1 VREETIGG
9 VEVSL
14 VAAELRE
21 KAEVEASGL
30 EVGRNRGENRG
41 GMGKGG
47 LRLVKA
53 FRLAKGVT
61 EPRGNASEDSPALGR
76 VRNLRGREKR
86 EAAEPRRKRGS
97 VGFEEPGEQ

>member
-1 VREETIGG
+1 MREETIGR

-21 KAEVEASGL
+21 MAEIEASGL
-30 EVGRNRGENRG
+30 EVSRYPGENRRG
-41 GMGKGG
+41 LGKGG
-47 LRLVKA
+47 LRVLKA

-61 EPRGNASEDSPALGR
+61 EPGGNASEDSPALGR
-76 VRNLRGREKR
+76 VRKLRGREKR

-97 VGFEEPGEQ
+97 VGFKESGEQ